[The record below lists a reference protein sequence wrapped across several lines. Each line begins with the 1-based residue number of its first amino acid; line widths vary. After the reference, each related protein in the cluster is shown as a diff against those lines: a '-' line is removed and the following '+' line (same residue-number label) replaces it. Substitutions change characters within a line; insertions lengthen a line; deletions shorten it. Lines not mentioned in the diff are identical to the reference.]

1 MVQEEKKDFHSWSH
15 FKRMFQEHY
24 YGALDEDEIYDKL
37 KMRVQLNAESIDEY
51 VDGFRQIAGR
61 LKRPPS
67 TSSQIDIVY
76 KNLRREYRDYF
87 RGHAINSFK
96 QLLKLGR
103 ECEKENRIDE
113 RQSIL
118 TGKRT
123 ERLAEVTEK
132 KESERAG
139 ENRGGKKG
147 SKKKNRENM
156 EVAAMAAGN
165 KKQFNSQLAYG
176 QSRAGGLSEEPLI
189 RTTTGPN
196 TSVPAAGQRQQ
207 QGNDYNSQESKWEFQ
222 VLYRLSRSKQSHRG

>member
-1 MVQEEKKDFHSWSH
+1 MK
-15 FKRMFQEHY
+15 
-24 YGALDEDEIYDKL
+24 
-37 KMRVQLNAESIDEY
+37 VQLKAESIDEY

-103 ECEKENRIDE
+103 ELEKENSIDE

-118 TGKRT
+118 MGKRT

-139 ENRGGKKG
+139 ENKSGKKG
-147 SKKKNRENM
+147 VRRKIARIWKLQQWQPKIKRSSTANYHMDSPALEVLLNNLLYAQLQDLTLLFLPQGRDSSKVMTIAEHKGSWR
-156 EVAAMAAGN
+156 
-165 KKQFNSQLAYG
+165 
-176 QSRAGGLSEEPLI
+176 SEE
-189 RTTTGPN
+189 
-196 TSVPAAGQRQQ
+196 
-207 QGNDYNSQESKWEFQ
+207 
-222 VLYRLSRSKQSHRG
+222 